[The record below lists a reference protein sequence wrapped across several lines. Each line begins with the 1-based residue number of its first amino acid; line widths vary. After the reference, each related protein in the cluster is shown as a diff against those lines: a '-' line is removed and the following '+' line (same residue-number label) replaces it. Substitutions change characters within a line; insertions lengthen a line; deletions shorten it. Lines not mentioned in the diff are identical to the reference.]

1 MGLQFGP
8 FRAEY
13 SIVIQIA
20 LTGVCAVSTLFLL
33 TFLKVSKLSGG
44 IRDVMHR
51 DARESQEN

>member
-1 MGLQFGP
+1 LQFGP
-8 FRAEY
+8 FRVEY